1 MHKVLLLI
9 LERKVI
15 IMYEVS
21 NQIYYKLNDEF
32 DKYLDEIRN
41 LSIDDII
48 EKSYETTIKAE
59 IVKTFYYYFMGD
71 SEEFDAISM
80 FDNSLDYFY
89 QKWMDSDTENIHTII
104 EDNVNNTLYN
114 LVEEVEK
121 IKDSKNYDLIKNI
134 DELFNEIS
142 DIDLKNKLNDLFQIN
157 KFNVLNIDKILN
169 LESDTKKLY
178 HFFTSIEFK
187 KSIADNIE
195 LSKKMSENILPNLQ
209 KLINKNKEIER

>member
-1 MHKVLLLI
+1 MKAKGNKILNILTIITSVILAIGLIILGVQVFTSSNEKNKFTENVVISGVNVKGLNKEQAENKVNNNLKNKIDNLKLK
-9 LERKVI
+9 LTYKDKVWE
-15 IMYEVS
+15 YTSEDFVVS
-21 NQIYYKLNDEF
+21 
-32 DKYLDEIRN
+32 
-41 LSIDDII
+41 
-48 EKSYETTIKAE
+48 T
-59 IVKTFYYYFMGD
+59 
-71 SEEFDAISM
+71 
-80 FDNSLDYFY
+80 
-89 QKWMDSDTENIHTII
+89 NIHTII

>member
-1 MHKVLLLI
+1 
-9 LERKVI
+9 
-15 IMYEVS
+15 MYEVS
-21 NQIYYKLNDEF
+21 NQIYYKLSDEF

-48 EKSYETTIKAE
+48 EKSYETTIKTE

-71 SEEFDAISM
+71 GEEIDAISM
-80 FDNSLDYFY
+80 LDNSLDYFY

-104 EDNVNNTLYN
+104 EDNVNNTLYD

-121 IKDSKNYDLIKNI
+121 IKDSKNYDLIKNL
-134 DELFNEIS
+134 DELINEIS

-157 KFNVLNIDKILN
+157 KFNIINIDRILN
-169 LESDTKKLY
+169 WESDTKKLY

-195 LSKKMSENILPNLQ
+195 LSKKMNENILPNLQ

>member
-1 MHKVLLLI
+1 
-9 LERKVI
+9 
-15 IMYEVS
+15 MYEVS
-21 NQIYYKLNDEF
+21 NQIYYKLSDEF

-48 EKSYETTIKAE
+48 EKSYETTIKTE

-71 SEEFDAISM
+71 GEELDAISM
-80 FDNSLDYFY
+80 LDKPLDYFY

-104 EDNVNNTLYN
+104 EDNVNNNLYD

-157 KFNVLNIDKILN
+157 KFNVMNIDRILS
-169 LESDTKKLY
+169 LESDTKKMY
-178 HFFTSIEFK
+178 HFLTSIEFI
-187 KSIADNIE
+187 KSISNNIE
-195 LSKKMSENILPNLQ
+195 LSKKMNENILPNLQ

>member
-209 KLINKNKEIER
+209 KLINKNKENER

>member
-1 MHKVLLLI
+1 
-9 LERKVI
+9 
-15 IMYEVS
+15 MYEVS
-21 NQIYYKLNDEF
+21 NQIYYKLSEEF

-48 EKSYETTIKAE
+48 EKSYEITIKAE

-80 FDNSLDYFY
+80 LDNPLDYFY

-104 EDNVNNTLYN
+104 EDNVNNTLYD

-121 IKDSKNYDLIKNI
+121 IKDSKNYNLIKNL
-134 DELFNEIS
+134 DELINEIS

-157 KFNVLNIDKILN
+157 KFNIINIDRILN
-169 LESDTKKLY
+169 WESDTKKLY

-195 LSKKMSENILPNLQ
+195 LSKKMNENILPNLQ

>member
-1 MHKVLLLI
+1 
-9 LERKVI
+9 
-15 IMYEVS
+15 MYEVS

-59 IVKTFYYYFMGD
+59 IVKTFYLYFMGD
-71 SEEFDAISM
+71 SEEFAAISM

-104 EDNVNNTLYN
+104 EDNVNNTLYD

-157 KFNVLNIDKILN
+157 KFNVMNIDRILS
-169 LESDTKKLY
+169 LESDTKKMY
-178 HFFTSIEFK
+178 HFLTSNEFK
-187 KSIADNIE
+187 KSISNDIE

>member
-1 MHKVLLLI
+1 
-9 LERKVI
+9 
-15 IMYEVS
+15 MYEVS
-21 NQIYYKLNDEF
+21 NQIYYKLSDEF

-48 EKSYETTIKAE
+48 EKSYETTIKTE

-71 SEEFDAISM
+71 GEEIDAISM
-80 FDNSLDYFY
+80 LDNSLDYFY

-104 EDNVNNTLYN
+104 EDNVNNTLYD

-157 KFNVLNIDKILN
+157 KFNVINIDRILS
-169 LESDTKKLY
+169 LESDTKKMY
-178 HFFTSIEFK
+178 HFLTSNEFK
-187 KSIADNIE
+187 KSISNDIE
-195 LSKKMSENILPNLQ
+195 LSKKMNENILPNIQ
-209 KLINKNKEIER
+209 KLINKNKKIER